1 VLANPVCVGIQC
13 RAVLTMVDDHGR
25 LTRAMERV
33 PVSKFKATCLALLE
47 RVRRTGQP
55 ILVTRRGVPIA
66 QVIPPPP
73 RERPESWLGSL
84 KGTGR
89 ITGDILSPAL
99 EENVWEA
106 LDSDRS
112 R

>member
-1 VLANPVCVGIQC
+1 
-13 RAVLTMVDDHGR
+13 
-25 LTRAMERV
+25 MERV

-55 ILVTRRGVPIA
+55 ILVTRRGVRIV
-66 QVIPPPP
+66 QVVPPPP
-73 RERPESWLGSL
+73 GERPESWLRSL

-89 ITGDILSPAL
+89 ITGDISSPAL